1 MMQNSVEKKWN
12 TVFLSLEPH
21 LSLVG
26 RNMWAYI
33 MQWLLLELMDRLIF
47 LTGKFLEARDIWL
60 GFWKM
65 KNEKYYKENNFSTR
79 NTEPYTESWK
89 LEPEQNVRTGQK
101 NRDS

>member
-1 MMQNSVEKKWN
+1 
-12 TVFLSLEPH
+12 
-21 LSLVG
+21 
-26 RNMWAYI
+26 
-33 MQWLLLELMDRLIF
+33 MQWLLLELMDKFIF

-65 KNEKYYKENNFSTR
+65 KKYKYHKENNFFTR

-89 LEPEQNVRTGQK
+89 WEPEQNIRTGQK